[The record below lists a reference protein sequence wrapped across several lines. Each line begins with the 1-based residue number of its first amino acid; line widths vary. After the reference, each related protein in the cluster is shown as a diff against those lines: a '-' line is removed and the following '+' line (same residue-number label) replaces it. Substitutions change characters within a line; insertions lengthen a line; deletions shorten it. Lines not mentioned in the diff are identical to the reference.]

1 MNQDATPLESSVLLP
16 HYVYVLLDDER
27 KPFYVGKGQGNRAFY
42 HTGEVKRF
50 LSKEVLPLQTEE
62 RASVSLSNKQSRIRD
77 LLSSGNEPEV
87 MIVGRFE
94 TAEEAFS
101 VETVLINFVYGYD
114 ELLNKSRGRRANM
127 VRPKGEYGELPDIDI
142 RRTRGERTGE
152 FSSKKMERLQL
163 EGAYDFLSEFLATV
177 EKREFEVRGF
187 EGRDDRR
194 FAPGES
200 NGKLGFLV
208 RIHGIDFVVSFSHTK
223 RPSISIANTLVTRQS
238 LPKGR
243 CVLEKEYKIGEPKNL
258 KVEGQGRYI
267 ELIDQSGMCLRFDD
281 DKEALD
287 KLERIRRLFSD
298 SSPNQ
303 ALEGGSSK
311 H

>member
-1 MNQDATPLESSVLLP
+1 MKEDAILLESTVLLP
-16 HYVYVLLDDER
+16 YYVYVLLDDKG
-27 KPFYVGKGQGNRAFY
+27 KPFYVGKGQGNRAFH
-42 HTGEVKRF
+42 HTGEVKRV
-50 LSKEVLPLQTEE
+50 LSKQVLPIETEE
-62 RASVSLSNKQSRIRD
+62 LGSVSLSSKQSKIKD
-77 LLSSGNEPEV
+77 LLSSGKEPNIL
-87 MIVGRFE
+87 IVGRFE
-94 TAEEAFS
+94 TEEEAFS

-127 VRPKGEYGELPDIDI
+127 VRPKGKYDELPDIDI
-142 RRTRGERTGE
+142 PRTRGERTGE

-223 RPSISIANTLVTRQS
+223 RPSISIANTLETRQS

-243 CVLEKEYKIGEPKNL
+243 FVLEKEYKIGEPKNL
-258 KVEGQGRYI
+258 KVEGEGRYI
-267 ELIDQSGMCLRFDD
+267 ELINQSGVCLRFKD

-287 KLERIRRLFSD
+287 ELERIRLLFSD
-298 SSPNQ
+298 SSPSGVT
-303 ALEGGSSK
+303 E
-311 H
+311 